1 MDAKLTLWKNGSR
14 GLLSFRK
21 PVTMVCCWDQFS
33 VRHYFSYVY
42 INNLNEDVRGMCNNF
57 AMVPKLVMLWTVKRL
72 SVVTTR
78 YIDQPESERRNGRW
92 NLTLTNVNWCIV
104 GMKVL

>member
-33 VRHYFSYVY
+33 VRHYFSYIY

-72 SVVTTR
+72 SEVTTR
-78 YIDQPESERRNGRW
+78 YRSTGE
-92 NLTLTNVNWCIV
+92 
-104 GMKVL
+104 